1 MTKSL
6 LRIIVFML
14 ALVCL
19 SGLALSERTPP
30 ELVISVNTKSSDIAA
45 SCRAAIPPD
54 TGDAGTR
61 WYRREAPERDPHKLD
76 DINLYDQP
84 FYTKDR
90 NPAWKLGGYDR
101 RDLAAAGCGVFSVA
115 HMLQWLEHTRYDDA
129 LLAELVRICADP
141 NGNYNHITCTHD
153 KELSIRAVYAQA
165 FEGRVLNVTEPAK
178 TVEAVQA
185 FFHGDVRRALRLWTT
200 DHRCVGIEEMTVDGV
215 SYIHVLDS
223 NWGSYFYRA
232 GFHYFFYED
241 GKMVDVKYRMGTY
254 GTGSDYWLQT
264 ADVLTMQFLDAW
276 ESLNSPGG
284 AAQ

>member
-1 MTKSL
+1 M
-6 LRIIVFML
+6 
-14 ALVCL
+14 
-19 SGLALSERTPP
+19 
-30 ELVISVNTKSSDIAA
+30 VIYDIPK
-45 SCRAAIPPD
+45 RADSTHTGSRSIPRD

-61 WYRREAPERDPHKLD
+61 WYHREAPERDPHKLD
-76 DINLYDQP
+76 AIKLYDQP
-84 FYTKDR
+84 LYTKDK

-129 LLAELVRICADP
+129 LLAELVTICADP
-141 NGNYNHITCTHD
+141 NGNYHHITCTHD
-153 KELSIRAVYAQA
+153 KELSIRTVYTQA
-165 FEGRVLNVTEPAK
+165 LEGRVRNI
-178 TVEAVQA
+178 EAPEHSIQA
-185 FFHGDVRRALRLWTT
+185 LQAYFHGDVRRALRLWTT

-215 SYIHVLDS
+215 SYIHILDS

-241 GKMVDVKYRMGTY
+241 GKMVDIKYRMGTY

-276 ESLNSPGG
+276 ESLHP
-284 AAQ
+284 AADGTL